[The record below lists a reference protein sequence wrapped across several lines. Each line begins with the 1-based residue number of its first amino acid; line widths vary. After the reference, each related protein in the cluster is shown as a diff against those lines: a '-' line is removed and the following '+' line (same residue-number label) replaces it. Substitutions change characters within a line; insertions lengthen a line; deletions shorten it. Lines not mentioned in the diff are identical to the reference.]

1 MAGVSAL
8 IHGELQSANVLLT
21 PEGRAK
27 IADAGLAVAM
37 MNETHR
43 SDVPMVYVP
52 VSCCA
57 LVMPLQ
63 QADWR

>member
-1 MAGVSAL
+1 M
-8 IHGELQSANVLLT
+8 LLT

-37 MNETHR
+37 LKETHR

-57 LVMPLQ
+57 LVMLLQ